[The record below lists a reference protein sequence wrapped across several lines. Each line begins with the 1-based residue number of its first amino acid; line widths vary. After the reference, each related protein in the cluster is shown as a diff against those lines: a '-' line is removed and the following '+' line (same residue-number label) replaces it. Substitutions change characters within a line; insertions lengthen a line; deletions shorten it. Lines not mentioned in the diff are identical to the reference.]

1 MRHFEVDLSALSNL
15 ERPTYKLSDVKDRLI
30 RVAADLV
37 CFRDSPKDEL
47 WEIKSDDEGEY
58 IVARYED
65 DSPDAPKTAEAS
77 VKSPWEALVKQGS
90 SQVDLFYNGV
100 HFTRFALFDAETVK
114 NVLPKKLSTD
124 KTFLSA
130 LLKTFSSAKQNE
142 VKRLYPEL
150 F

>member
-15 ERPTYKLSDVKDRLI
+15 ERPTHKLSDVKDRLI

-37 CFRDSPKDEL
+37 CFRDAPSDEL
-47 WEIKSDDEGEY
+47 WEIKSDGGDDY

-65 DSPDAPKTAEAS
+65 DSPDAPKTAQAS
-77 VKSPWEALVKQGS
+77 SKSPWEALVKKGS
-90 SQVDLFYNGV
+90 SQVDLFYKGS
-100 HFTRFALFDAETVK
+100 HFTRFAHADAEAVK
-114 NVLPKKLSTD
+114 NILPKKLSTD